1 MNKHAKEF
9 LLKVRKLNINAKLSP
24 DKTFVIFNPSLP
36 TDLIQIAI
44 DLTDDLCK
52 ILDNE
57 EMLLSSQDEDLIRSL
72 VEDDEDM
79 LHSSFKLIGN
89 QTENENLPIVYEQY
103 TTESFDNDFDFIR
116 KNLKDVINSGTEAL
130 QKMIEVANASMHPR
144 AYEVVATLMKSLSD
158 INKDLLDSHKK
169 KLEVN
174 QLSGTNN
181 TTNNTNIQNNV
192 IFSGSTSE
200 LAKLLK
206 GKNK

>member
-9 LLKVRKLNINAKLSP
+9 LLKVRTLDIKVKLSP
-24 DKTFVIFNPSLP
+24 DKTFVIFDPSLP

-89 QTENENLPIVYEQY
+89 QTEKENLPIVYEQY